1 MPRGREPEGETAL
14 SNAERQARYR
24 ARRQTEQPPV
34 IVRQPRQPRQSRRKR
49 WDDALAVMMTVQAE
63 CAAWFEALPE
73 SLRDSAT
80 AEALQE
86 IVALDLD
93 SIAAVRPHLVTA
105 VTDHAAI
112 ATWVQRGGRAQPWQI
127 VGPRHARSQAV
138 AARGSGPAEDGG
150 FDTARHGR
158 QGDLRSGRRNR
169 RLDRTKEQMR
179 ARIVTCRHGHPPITV
194 AHPKVGETAKASHTE
209 IRTLPRRKRLVP
221 HTELRTGSARQHK
234 A

>member
-14 SNAERQARYR
+14 SNVERQARYR

-86 IVALDLD
+86 IVDLDLD
-93 SIAAVRPHLVTA
+93 SIAAVRPPL
-105 VTDHAAI
+105 
-112 ATWVQRGGRAQPWQI
+112 GYGR
-127 VGPRHARSQAV
+127 
-138 AARGSGPAEDGG
+138 D
-150 FDTARHGR
+150 
-158 QGDLRSGRRNR
+158 
-169 RLDRTKEQMR
+169 
-179 ARIVTCRHGHPPITV
+179 
-194 AHPKVGETAKASHTE
+194 
-209 IRTLPRRKRLVP
+209 
-221 HTELRTGSARQHK
+221 
-234 A
+234 